1 MKKIALIYGLIAGL
15 VVVAMMFITMPFVMD
30 GTLEHSHLLGYA
42 TMVIALSTIFIAIK
56 NYRDKQSNG
65 TIKFGK
71 AFLIGLYITLI
82 GGVLYAS
89 GWEIYMAVSGMN
101 MQEFSE
107 GYMQGEVA
115 KLEKAGASAAEIEAV
130 KEEGKHYMEM
140 MKNPLVRF
148 LFVMFLELVPVGII
162 ISLISA
168 AVLRKKNVLPAN
180 V

>member
-1 MKKIALIYGLIAGL
+1 MKKIVLIYGLIAGL

-30 GTLEHSHLLGYA
+30 GTIEHSHLLGYT

-56 NYRDKQSNG
+56 NYRDKHSNG

-89 GWEIYMAVSGMN
+89 GWEIYMAVSGTD
-101 MQEFSE
+101 MQAFSE
-107 GYMQGEVA
+107 SYMNGEVA
-115 KLEKAGASAAEIEAV
+115 KLERSGASPEKIKATI
-130 KEEGKHYMEM
+130 EEGKMYMEM
-140 MKNPLVRF
+140 MENPIVRF
-148 LFVMFLELVPVGII
+148 LFVMLMELAPVGII

-168 AVLRKKNVLPAN
+168 AILRKKEVLPAN
-180 V
+180 T

>member
-1 MKKIALIYGLIAGL
+1 MKKTVLIYGLIVGL

-30 GTLEHSHLLGYA
+30 GTLEHSYLLGYT

-130 KEEGKHYMEM
+130 KEEGKYYMEM

-148 LFVMFLELVPVGII
+148 LFVMFLEFVPVGII